1 MSEYRFIT
9 MSNFDRLAKI
19 NPENYKRD
27 ICARNTITSLG
38 VSVARNCKLN
48 IADLSKKGLENF
60 PAKKTKDCTK
70 TCRNAMGKNQHFYK
84 QDDSPT

>member
-1 MSEYRFIT
+1 MSEYRYIT

-38 VSVARNCKLN
+38 VSIARNCKLN
-48 IADLSKKGLENF
+48 IADLSKKRFGKLSRKEDKGLHKNV
-60 PAKKTKDCTK
+60 PQ
-70 TCRNAMGKNQHFYK
+70 RNV
-84 QDDSPT
+84 

>member
-1 MSEYRFIT
+1 MSEYRYIT

-38 VSVARNCKLN
+38 VSIARNCKLN
-48 IADLSKKGLENF
+48 IADLSKKRFGKLPRKESKGLHKNV
-60 PAKKTKDCTK
+60 PQ
-70 TCRNAMGKNQHFYK
+70 RNG
-84 QDDSPT
+84 